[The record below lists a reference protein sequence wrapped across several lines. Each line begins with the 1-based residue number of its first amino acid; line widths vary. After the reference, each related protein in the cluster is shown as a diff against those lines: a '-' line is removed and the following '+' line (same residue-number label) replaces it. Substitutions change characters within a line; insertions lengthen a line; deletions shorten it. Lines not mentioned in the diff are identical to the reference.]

1 MYFWNVNFMR
11 IKKVKLIL
19 FTFITILLS
28 SCSIS
33 KNLIGNEKLIKN
45 NKLFVNDQ
53 LVAKDTLSG
62 LFLQKKNST
71 FIGIPIGA
79 LIYSSSKKNTD
90 SIFNNWINKKNKRKR
105 LTKIF
110 SEKQV
115 DQLKDYHKNFNEWKK
130 NNGEKIEIID
140 SSKTLATTKN
150 LNSYFQNIG
159 FLENKVVSEIIVD
172 ENNTNYADVNYKVTT
187 GPQYYVGEIDTMIES
202 TVLDS
207 LYKINFDK
215 SFLKKNDL
223 FKTKNFELE
232 RERLNKLFKNSG
244 VYNFQINSILYDV
257 EIDSSSNI
265 FSLPVK
271 IIITGKNYTIHK
283 IDKISITNIKKDGN
297 FDFNKDFLNS
307 QIKFKVGEKFNDSLR
322 TLTLQN
328 FNKLDLFSFPSV
340 SYSFIKN
347 KKNKLEANIILNSKK
362 KHAIGFGFD
371 IKQSNIE
378 DIGISFENKFKTRNI
393 FKNGENL
400 ELSAV
405 GSIGKSGDITISQLN
420 YDMSLKF
427 PKFLLLGQRINNKP
441 QIYNPRSYINLG
453 ASNQRNIG
461 LDRNSLKFDFNYS
474 WDKENN
480 FFNFSPAQVEL
491 IKNKRIQNYFNV
503 YSNSYDLINEIAKDY
518 TNDSKY
524 FINGNLGIPN
534 GINLFI
540 NDALTILKSSINTDD
555 LNKIGYINNR
565 KKRLTTNNLIIGSSF
580 SVSNNYDNRY
590 DKNNFNQWRV
600 KFKSAGLLTNVF
612 MRKNIVNADGFK
624 TISNIPF
631 SQFFKSELSYIKH
644 WDIGENSTI
653 ATRYFLG
660 FAIPYGNSENIPF
673 SESFFG
679 GGSNDNRAWEV
690 YRLGPGSSGAK
701 DEFNEGNF
709 KIALN
714 FEYRFKMLGR
724 FNGALFTDIGN
735 IWNLLDDTDDSSRKF
750 DGFKDLNEL
759 AIGSGF
765 GLRYDSGLFVFRLD
779 MGLKTYNPALTKE
792 RRWFKDFSLKKAV
805 FNIGLNYPF

>member
-1 MYFWNVNFMR
+1 MR

-215 SFLKKNDL
+215 SFIKKNDL

-244 VYNFQINSILYDV
+244 IYNFQINSILYDV

-307 QIKFKVGEKFNDSLR
+307 QIKFKVGEKFNDSMR

-612 MRKNIVNADGFK
+612 MRKNNVNADGFK

>member
-1 MYFWNVNFMR
+1 MR

-427 PKFLLLGQRINNKP
+427 PKFLFLGQRINNKP

>member
-1 MYFWNVNFMR
+1 MNPLR
-11 IKKVKLIL
+11 INKTKILL
-19 FTFITILLS
+19 FTLITIFLAG
-28 SCSIS
+28 CSIS
-33 KNLIGNEKLIKN
+33 KNLSDDQKIIRNNNLFINNELT
-45 NKLFVNDQ
+45 V
-53 LVAKDTLSG
+53 KDTLSS
-62 LFLQKKNST
+62 LFLQNKNST

-79 LIYSSSKKNTD
+79 MIYSASKKNTD
-90 SIFNNWINKKNKRKR
+90 SIFDYWLNKRNKKNK
-105 LTKIF
+105 LNKIL
-110 SEKQV
+110 SSKQIN
-115 DQLKDYHKNFNEWKK
+115 QLREYHKSFNKWKQ

-140 SSKTLATTKN
+140 STKTLATIKN

-159 FLENKVVSEIIVD
+159 FLENKVTSEIKV
-172 ENNTNYADVNYKVTT
+172 NNDNENYADINYRVST
-187 GPQYYVGEIDTMIES
+187 GPQYYIGDVSSIIES
-202 TVLDS
+202 KVIDS
-207 LYKINFDK
+207 IYKKHTSK
-215 SFLKKNDL
+215 SFIKKNDL

-232 RERLNKLFKNSG
+232 RERLNRLFKNSG
-244 VYNFQINSILYDV
+244 IYNFQISSIVYDV
-257 EIDSSSNI
+257 VIDSSNNI

-271 IIITGKNYTIHK
+271 ILITGKNYKTHN
-283 IDKISITNIKKDGN
+283 IDKITISNFRKDAS
-297 FDFNKDFLNS
+297 FDFNSDFLNN
-307 QIKFKVGEKFNDSLR
+307 QIKFKIGEKFNDSLR

-328 FNKLDLFSFPSV
+328 FNKLDLFNFPSV
-340 SYSFIKN
+340 SYNYIEN
-347 KKNKLEANIILNSKK
+347 KDNSLEASVILNSKK
-362 KHAIGFGFD
+362 KYAIGFGFD

-378 DIGISFENKFKTRNI
+378 DIGLSFENRFKTRNV

-400 ELSAV
+400 ELSAT
-405 GSIGKSGDITISQLN
+405 GSIGKSSDVTISQIN
-420 YDMSLKF
+420 YDMSLSF
-427 PKFLLLGQRINNKP
+427 PKFIFLGKKSNNSPRLYNQRSFINF
-441 QIYNPRSYINLG
+441 G

-474 WDKENN
+474 WAKKNN
-480 FFNFSPAQVEL
+480 LFSYSISQVEL
-491 IKNKRIQNYFNV
+491 IKNRNIQNYFNI
-503 YSNSYDLINEIAKDY
+503 YSNSFELINEIAKEY

-524 FINGNLGIPN
+524 YDNGNLKIPT

-540 NDALTILKSSINTDD
+540 EDALTVFNTTISAND
-555 LNKIGYINNR
+555 LNKIQYINNR

-580 SVSNNYDNRY
+580 SISNNYDNRY
-590 DKNNFNQWRV
+590 DKTNFNQWKI
-600 KFKSAGLLTNVF
+600 KFQSAGLLTNLF
-612 MRKNIVNADGFK
+612 LGNKRLNSEGLK
-624 TISNIPF
+624 TISDLPF
-631 SQFFKSELSYIKH
+631 SQFLKSELSYIKH
-644 WDIGENSTI
+644 WDIGANSTL

-690 YRLGPGSSGAK
+690 YRLGPGSSGAT

-714 FEYRFKMLGR
+714 FEYRFKMFGR

-750 DGFKDLNEL
+750 NGFKDLSEL

-779 MGLKTYNPALTKE
+779 MGLKTYNPALVKN
-792 RRWFKDFSLKKAV
+792 RRWFKDFSLKKGV

>member
-1 MYFWNVNFMR
+1 MNLIR
-11 IKKVKLIL
+11 INKVKIVL
-19 FTFITILLS
+19 FALITILLS

-33 KNLIGNEKLIKN
+33 KNLTEDQKIIRNNNLFINNELT
-45 NKLFVNDQ
+45 
-53 LVAKDTLSG
+53 AKDTINS
-62 LFLQKKNST
+62 LFIQKKNST

-90 SIFNNWINKKNKRKR
+90 SIFENWINKKKKRTK
-105 LTKIF
+105 LNKIF

-115 DQLKDYHKNFNEWKK
+115 NQLKEYHKSFNLWKM

-140 SSKTLATTKN
+140 SSKTLATIKN

-159 FLENKVVSEIIVD
+159 FLKNKVVSEVEID
-172 ENNTNYADVNYKVTT
+172 NNNKKYADVNYKITT
-187 GPQYYVGEIDTMIES
+187 GPQYYIGDVSSIIES
-202 TVLDS
+202 SVIDS
-207 LYKINFDK
+207 IYKKNTNK

-223 FKTKNFELE
+223 FRTKNFELE

-244 VYNFQINSILYDV
+244 IYDFQINSILYDV
-257 EIDSSSNI
+257 EIDSTNNI
-265 FSLPVK
+265 FSLPIK
-271 IIITGKNYTIHK
+271 ILIAGSNYKIHTINKIT
-283 IDKISITNIKKDGN
+283 ISNFRENGS
-297 FDFNKDFLNS
+297 FDFNTNFLKN
-307 QIKFKVGEKFNDSLR
+307 QIKFKAGEKFNDSLR

-340 SYSFIKN
+340 SYNYVDN
-347 KKNKLEANIILNSKK
+347 KENLLDASIILNSKK
-362 KHAIGFGFD
+362 KYALGFGFD

-378 DIGISFENKFKTRNI
+378 DIGISFENRFKTRNI
-393 FKNGENL
+393 FRNGENL
-400 ELSAV
+400 ELSAS
-405 GSIGKSGDITISQLN
+405 GSIGKSGDVTISQLN

-427 PKFLLLGQRINNKP
+427 PKFLFLGEKINNTPKLF
-441 QIYNPRSYINLG
+441 NTRSFVNFG

-474 WDKENN
+474 WNKKNN
-480 FFNFSPAQVEL
+480 FYNFSIAQIEL
-491 IKNKRIQNYFNV
+491 IKNKNIQNYFNI
-503 YSNSYDLINEIAKDY
+503 YSNSYQLINEIAKDY
-518 TNDSKY
+518 TNDAKY
-524 FINGNLGIPN
+524 YINGNLGIPN
-534 GINLFI
+534 GIDLFI
-540 NDALTILKSSINTDD
+540 SDALTILNTTINTND
-555 LNKIGYINNR
+555 LNKIEYINNR

-580 SVSNNYDNRY
+580 SISNNYDNRY
-590 DKNNFNQWRV
+590 DKTNFNQWRI
-600 KFKSAGLLTNVF
+600 KFQSAGLLSNFLTG
-612 MRKNIVNADGFK
+612 KNKLNSEGLK
-624 TISNIPF
+624 TISDLPF
-631 SQFFKSELSYIKH
+631 SQFFKSEINYIKH
-644 WDIGENSTI
+644 WDLGVNSTI

-690 YRLGPGSSGAK
+690 YRLGPGSSGAT

-714 FEYRFKMLGR
+714 FEYRFKMFGR

-735 IWNLLDDTDDSSRKF
+735 IWNLLDDTNDSARKF
-750 DGFKDLNEL
+750 DGFKDLSEL

-779 MGLKTYNPALTKE
+779 MGLKTYNPTLSKE
-792 RRWFKDFSLKKAV
+792 RRWLKDFSLKKAV

>member
-1 MYFWNVNFMR
+1 MNLIR
-11 IKKVKLIL
+11 INKVKIVL
-19 FTFITILLS
+19 FALITILLS

-33 KNLIGNEKLIKN
+33 KNLTEDQKIIRNNNLFINNELT
-45 NKLFVNDQ
+45 
-53 LVAKDTLSG
+53 AKDTINS
-62 LFLQKKNST
+62 LFIQKKNST

-90 SIFNNWINKKNKRKR
+90 SIFENWINKKKKRTK
-105 LTKIF
+105 LNKIF

-115 DQLKDYHKNFNEWKK
+115 NQLKEYHKSFNLWKM

-140 SSKTLATTKN
+140 SSKTLATIKN

-159 FLENKVVSEIIVD
+159 FLKNKVVSEVEID
-172 ENNTNYADVNYKVTT
+172 NNNKKYADVNYKITT
-187 GPQYYVGEIDTMIES
+187 GPQYYIGDVSSIIES
-202 TVLDS
+202 SVIDS
-207 LYKINFDK
+207 IYKKNTNK

-223 FKTKNFELE
+223 FRTKNFELE

-244 VYNFQINSILYDV
+244 IYDFQINSILYDV
-257 EIDSSSNI
+257 EIDSTNNI
-265 FSLPVK
+265 FSLPIK
-271 IIITGKNYTIHK
+271 ILITGSNYKIHTINK
-283 IDKISITNIKKDGN
+283 ITISNFRENGS
-297 FDFNKDFLNS
+297 FDFNTNFLKN
-307 QIKFKVGEKFNDSLR
+307 QIKFKAGEKFNDSLR

-340 SYSFIKN
+340 SYNYVDN
-347 KKNKLEANIILNSKK
+347 KENLLDASIMLNSKK
-362 KHAIGFGFD
+362 KYALGFGFD

-378 DIGISFENKFKTRNI
+378 DIGISFENRFKTRNI
-393 FKNGENL
+393 FRNGENL
-400 ELSAV
+400 ELSAS
-405 GSIGKSGDITISQLN
+405 GSIGKSADVTISQLN

-427 PKFLLLGQRINNKP
+427 PKFLFLGEKINNTPKLF
-441 QIYNPRSYINLG
+441 NTRSFVNFG

-474 WDKENN
+474 WNKKNN
-480 FFNFSPAQVEL
+480 FYNFSIGQIEL
-491 IKNKRIQNYFNV
+491 IKNKNIQNYFNI
-503 YSNSYDLINEIAKDY
+503 YSNSYQLINEIAKDY
-518 TNDSKY
+518 TNDAKY
-524 FINGNLGIPN
+524 YINGNLGIPN
-534 GINLFI
+534 GIDLFI
-540 NDALTILKSSINTDD
+540 SDALTILNTTINTND
-555 LNKIGYINNR
+555 LNKIEYINNR

-580 SVSNNYDNRY
+580 SISNNYDNRY
-590 DKNNFNQWRV
+590 DKTNFNQWRI
-600 KFKSAGLLTNVF
+600 KFQSAGLLSNFLTG
-612 MRKNIVNADGFK
+612 KNKLNSEGLK
-624 TISNIPF
+624 TISDLPF
-631 SQFFKSELSYIKH
+631 SQFFKSEISYIKH
-644 WDIGENSTI
+644 WDLGVNSTI

-690 YRLGPGSSGAK
+690 YRLGPGSSGAT

-714 FEYRFKMLGR
+714 FEYRFKMFGR

-735 IWNLLDDTDDSSRKF
+735 IWNLLDDTNDSARKF
-750 DGFKDLNEL
+750 DGFKDLSEL

-792 RRWFKDFSLKKAV
+792 KRWLKDFSLKKAV

>member
-1 MYFWNVNFMR
+1 MNPLR
-11 IKKVKLIL
+11 INKTKILL
-19 FTFITILLS
+19 FTLITIFLAG
-28 SCSIS
+28 CSIS
-33 KNLIGNEKLIKN
+33 KNLSDDQKIIRNNNLFINNELT
-45 NKLFVNDQ
+45 V
-53 LVAKDTLSG
+53 KDTLSS
-62 LFLQKKNST
+62 LFLQNKNST

-79 LIYSSSKKNTD
+79 MIYSASKKNTD
-90 SIFNNWINKKNKRKR
+90 SIFDYWLNKRNKKNK
-105 LTKIF
+105 LNKIL
-110 SEKQV
+110 SSKQIN
-115 DQLKDYHKNFNEWKK
+115 QLREYHRSFNKWKQ

-140 SSKTLATTKN
+140 STKTLATIKN

-159 FLENKVVSEIIVD
+159 FLENKVTSEIKI
-172 ENNTNYADVNYKVTT
+172 NNDNDNYADINYRVST
-187 GPQYYVGEIDTMIES
+187 GPQYYIGDVSSIIES
-202 TVLDS
+202 TVIDS
-207 LYKINFDK
+207 IYKKHTSK
-215 SFLKKNDL
+215 SFIKKNDL

-232 RERLNKLFKNSG
+232 RERLNRLFKNSG
-244 VYNFQINSILYDV
+244 IYNFQISSIVYDV
-257 EIDSSSNI
+257 VIDSSNNI

-271 IIITGKNYTIHK
+271 ILITGKNYKTHN
-283 IDKISITNIKKDGN
+283 IDKITISNFRKDAS
-297 FDFNKDFLNS
+297 FDFNSNFLNN
-307 QIKFKVGEKFNDSLR
+307 QIKFKIGEKFNDSLR

-328 FNKLDLFSFPSV
+328 FNKLDLFNFPSV
-340 SYSFIKN
+340 SYKYIEN
-347 KKNKLEANIILNSKK
+347 KDNSLEASVILNSKK
-362 KHAIGFGFD
+362 KYAIGFGFD

-378 DIGISFENKFKTRNI
+378 DIGISFENRFKTRNV

-400 ELSAV
+400 ELSAT
-405 GSIGKSGDITISQLN
+405 GSIGKSGDVTISQLN
-420 YDMSLKF
+420 YDLSLKF
-427 PKFLLLGQRINNKP
+427 PKFLFLTKKINNSPKLFDP
-441 QIYNPRSYINLG
+441 KSFVNFG

-474 WDKENN
+474 WNKKNN
-480 FFNFSPAQVEL
+480 FFNFSIAGIEL
-491 IKNKRIQNYFNV
+491 IKNKNIENYFNI

-524 FINGNLGIPN
+524 YINGNLSIPSGID
-534 GINLFI
+534 LFI
-540 NDALTILKSSINTDD
+540 NDALTIFNSTLSNNDVNTID
-555 LNKIGYINNR
+555 YINNR

-580 SVSNNYDNRY
+580 SISNNYDNRY
-590 DKNNFNQWRV
+590 DKTNFNQWRI
-600 KFKSAGLLTNVF
+600 KFQSAGLITNIL
-612 MRKNIVNADGFK
+612 MRNNKLNSDGFK
-624 TISNIPF
+624 TISDLPF

-644 WDIGENSTI
+644 WNVGENSNF

-690 YRLGPGSSGAK
+690 YRLGPGSSGAT

-714 FEYRFKMLGR
+714 FEYRFKMFGR
-724 FNGALFTDIGN
+724 FNGALFTDVGN
-735 IWNLLDDTDDSSRKF
+735 IWNLLDDTNDSARKF
-750 DGFKDLNEL
+750 DGLKDLSEL
-759 AIGSGF
+759 AVGSGF